1 VQRHTAERSRAVSAP
16 PDRVDTAG
24 AGDDQRPARPRRSP
38 VRFVWAALFTAA
50 AAIGVLPDL
59 LFGLDRRS
67 PFVQLVSFR
76 WQLLVAGL
84 AVLVLLGVITL
95 KVRRAWPFAAG
106 LAAVLLIGAGM
117 VAPRVLP
124 DPAPVGG
131 TPFKVLSFNV
141 YEGRANTKALADL
154 IRTEQPDVVA
164 LPEAGQHFANKLAPL
179 IEPLGYR
186 LRSSVDEDEDDV
198 NGVTAAVATRLGDV
212 SFKVGHNT
220 STFPD
225 VQITGGTLGALT
237 VVAFHSVAPVPGAV
251 PEWRDDMA
259 LLPTWC
265 AGATPAIVAGD
276 FNATLDHSMLRAG
289 MAGCGDAAAQ
299 RGDGL
304 APTWGPTARTRV
316 IGPQIDH
323 VLANH
328 GIEAESFRV
337 VDLPGSDHHAIL
349 TTLRLP

>member
-1 VQRHTAERSRAVSAP
+1 MSAP
-16 PDRVDTAG
+16 PDRLDTAD
-24 AGDDQRPARPRRSP
+24 AGDDHQPPRPRRSP
-38 VRFVWAALFTAA
+38 GRFIAAAVWTAA
-50 AAIGVLPDL
+50 AAVGILPDL

-76 WQLLVAGL
+76 WQLIVAGF
-84 AVLVLLGVITL
+84 AVLVVLGLISL
-95 KVRRAWPFAAG
+95 RVRRAWPFTAG
-106 LAAVLLIGAGM
+106 LAAVLLIGAAM

-124 DPAPVGG
+124 DPVPTTG
-131 TPFKVLSFNV
+131 TPFRVLSFNV

-164 LPEAGQHFANKLAPL
+164 LPEAGQHFADKLGPL
-179 IEPLGYR
+179 IEPMGYR

-198 NGVTAAVATRLGDV
+198 NGVTAAVAARLGDV

-225 VQITGGTLGALT
+225 VQITGGTLGALK

-251 PEWRDDMA
+251 PEWRDDMS

-265 AGATPAIVAGD
+265 AAPTPAIVAGD

-304 APTWGPTARTRV
+304 APTWGPTQRTRV

-328 GIEAESFRV
+328 GIVAESFRV
-337 VDLPGSDHHAIL
+337 VDLPRSDHHAIL

>member
-1 VQRHTAERSRAVSAP
+1 M
-16 PDRVDTAG
+16 
-24 AGDDQRPARPRRSP
+24 
-38 VRFVWAALFTAA
+38 WAALFTAA

-76 WQLLVAGL
+76 WQFLVAGL
-84 AVLVLLGVITL
+84 AVLVLLGVVTL

-117 VAPRVLP
+117 VAPRVIP
-124 DPAPVGG
+124 DPAPTGG
-131 TPFKVLSFNV
+131 TPFKVLTFNV
-141 YEGRANTKALADL
+141 YEGRADTKALADL

-164 LPEAGQHFANKLAPL
+164 LPEAGQRFADKLAPL
-179 IEPLGYR
+179 IEPMGYR
-186 LRSSVDEDEDDV
+186 LGSSVDEGEDDV
-198 NGVTAAVATRLGDV
+198 NGVTAAVAARLGDV
-212 SFKVGHNT
+212 SFKVGRKT
-220 STFPD
+220 SNFPD
-225 VQITGGTLGALT
+225 VQITGGTLGALK

-251 PEWRDDMA
+251 PEWRDDLA

-265 AGATPAIVAGD
+265 AGAGPAIVAGD
-276 FNATLDHSMLRAG
+276 FNATLDHSVLRAG

-299 RGDGL
+299 RGEGL

-323 VLANH
+323 VLATF
-328 GIEAESFRV
+328 GIQAESFRT
-337 VDLPGSDHHAIL
+337 VDLPGSDHRAIL